1 MTVLEA
7 IKYWVENYKDKQFK
21 LRVAGSIASF
31 IGSLPVLFLTYW
43 CVWFV
48 LSFAFH
54 LSGVSLF
61 VGTMIIIVL
70 LFVAYLTA
78 NYEELENLKFG
89 DPQQSRRV
97 RQFARATGRGYMSV
111 FANQET
117 FHSFVKILSV
127 SILAG
132 PALVMTGVRLARAA
146 IDLIILEPE
155 FVAPILIKLAKA
167 GKRIPMEKL
176 AAELRDRPL
185 ADRIDQMAL
194 IDGVVVR
201 TEGASGMY
209 LTEDLQ
215 STLASQRDKRR

>member
-7 IKYWVENYKDKQFK
+7 IKNWVENYKDKQFK

-31 IGSLPVLFLTYW
+31 IGSLPVLWLTYW
-43 CVWFV
+43 CVKFV
-48 LSFAFH
+48 LWFAFH
-54 LSGVSLF
+54 LSGVSLL
-61 VGTMIIIVL
+61 VGTVIIFVV

-78 NYEELENLKFG
+78 NFEELENLKFG
-89 DPQQSRRV
+89 DAQQSRRV

-117 FHSFVKILSV
+117 FHSFVKILSI

-146 IDLIILEPE
+146 TDLKILDAE

-167 GKRIPMEKL
+167 GKRIPMDKL
-176 AAELRDRPL
+176 AAELNERPL
-185 ADRIDQMAL
+185 ADLIDQMAL
-194 IDGVVVR
+194 IDGVIVR

-215 STLASQRDKRR
+215 ATLASERDKRK